1 MICVISLPC
10 IVGARARMLTAGVQH
25 KRPEWIG
32 LNLLVI
38 IVVPL
43 LAMAIVWA
51 ISWPP
56 SRGASSTKP
65 RT

>member
-10 IVGARARMLTAGVQH
+10 IVGARERMLTTGVQH

-32 LNLLVI
+32 LNLLVFV
-38 IVVPL
+38 VVPL

-56 SRGASSTKP
+56 SRGANFTK
-65 RT
+65 RKT

>member
-1 MICVISLPC
+1 LPC

-43 LAMAIVWA
+43 LAMAIVGA

-56 SRGASSTKP
+56 SRRASSTKP